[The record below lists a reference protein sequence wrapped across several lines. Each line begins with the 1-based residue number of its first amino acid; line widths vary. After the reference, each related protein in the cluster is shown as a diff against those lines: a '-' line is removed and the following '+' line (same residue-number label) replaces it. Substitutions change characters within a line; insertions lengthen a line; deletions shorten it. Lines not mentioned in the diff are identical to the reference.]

1 MPSAGKRAPGRRTA
15 GSVLHRSRKKSQ
27 ETRKRKIAMGR
38 IVLAGVVAGIWV
50 SLATPGFA
58 QTNEACVLR
67 CLDHGNLDQ
76 TCQARCTKGVPPGT
90 VLAPNR
96 ATQPS
101 NVPAAQSTPQSPQSR
116 ASSVSP
122 PSAVQSAPSQPAGQ
136 SSYQPAANQPPLQ
149 PAGQSGSQPAANQPP
164 PQSNAALA
172 APRQPVQPPGPPP
185 PLVNERCVL
194 LCLDHGH
201 LDEYCQRVCS
211 H

>member
-1 MPSAGKRAPGRRTA
+1 MPSSIKRENICSLCHRPGRELPA
-15 GSVLHRSRKKSQ
+15 GGRKDPFCVVHAR
-27 ETRKRKIAMGR
+27 ERKIAMGR
-38 IVLAGVVAGIWV
+38 IVLAGVVAGIWAL
-50 SLATPGFA
+50 LASPGFA
-58 QTNEACVLR
+58 QTNYACVLR

-101 NVPAAQSTPQSPQSR
+101 NVPAAQSAPQSPQSP
-116 ASSVSP
+116 ASSGSP
-122 PSAVQSAPSQPAGQ
+122 PSVVQSAPPQPV
-136 SSYQPAANQPPLQ
+136 
-149 PAGQSGSQPAANQPP
+149 GQSGSQPATNQPP
-164 PQSNAALA
+164 PQPNAVLA
-172 APRQPVQPPGPPP
+172 APHQSVQPPGQPP

-201 LDEYCQRVCS
+201 LDQYCQRVCS